1 MNALASGL
9 TGAAALTAAHETL
22 RRLVPDAPR
31 MDVMGAR
38 ALTSIYREW
47 GCEPPDGQRLYAA
60 TLLSDLISN
69 GVYYAAVAAGSRRRA
84 WSRAAVFGLAAGLGA
99 VYLPERL
106 GLGRPPHADS
116 RRNRALTVAL
126 YLAGALVA
134 AGAAQRASR
143 EVDDNHPVVGYDRR
157 WLRRPRPTRRL
168 R

>member
-22 RRLVPDAPR
+22 RQLLPDAPR

-38 ALTSIYREW
+38 ALSSVYREW
-47 GCEPPDGQRLYAA
+47 GCEPPEGQRLYAA
-60 TLLSDLISN
+60 TMVSDLISN
-69 GVYYAAVAAGSRRRA
+69 GLYYAAVTAGRRQHA
-84 WSRAAVFGLAAGLGA
+84 WSRAIVFGLAAGLGA

-106 GLGRPPHADS
+106 GLGRPPHAES

-126 YLAGALVA
+126 YLTGALVA
-134 AGAAQRASR
+134 AGAARRAAR
-143 EVDDNHPVVGYDRR
+143 EADGTHPVVGYDRR
-157 WLRRPRPTRRL
+157 WLRRPRPSSRL